1 MEVLWRCCGGA
12 VGACAPCAL
21 GCALP
26 PPAPPTPSSARGV
39 SAAALLS
46 ARRAQPRAGR
56 GGRAGGTRSPVG
68 GRRPR
73 GAPRP
78 PPPGAGGD
86 SAEPGSALGRWAAGV
101 RFGEVKGGGKAG
113 PRSALQVN
121 MMMTWDPP
129 GGMKP
134 FVLFWVC
141 WATGPRK
148 TPAAP
153 APQRPCP
160 SPRPAAAVSSAPPP
174 PCLGRRQPVRTRA
187 ASLSQCAPHLVG
199 GGLKKLDPA
208 SIQLGTTASR
218 RSLPGVP
225 PPGSA
230 PREGG
235 GVGPPSL
242 TSRHAR
248 QNARGVFPEGEN
260 RGRGARAG
268 DRDLGTSRSPGWNAS
283 RVTPDAVN
291 SGPPPPR
298 RAALAPAVHPETPE
312 RERP

>member
-1 MEVLWRCCGGA
+1 ML
-12 VGACAPCAL
+12 
-21 GCALP
+21 
-26 PPAPPTPSSARGV
+26 
-39 SAAALLS
+39 LLS
-46 ARRAQPRAGR
+46 HYG
-56 GGRAGGTRSPVG
+56 
-68 GRRPR
+68 
-73 GAPRP
+73 
-78 PPPGAGGD
+78 
-86 SAEPGSALGRWAAGV
+86 PGSTTLNRSRV
-101 RFGEVKGGGKAG
+101 RLTECPPSEHDSSPGSTWGNETLFFFFG
-113 PRSALQVN
+113 
-121 MMMTWDPP
+121 
-129 GGMKP
+129 
-134 FVLFWVC
+134 WVC

-153 APQRPCP
+153 APPRPCS

-298 RAALAPAVHPETPE
+298 RAALAPAVHPPETLQ
-312 RERP
+312 